1 MHDYIF
7 FASNQN
13 SSLETPSSSPR
24 KAESKMMQYGGSTAS
39 MPSPPELRIQKL
51 RNYRESI
58 RRASV
63 PGGLCRSA
71 ARFFPASCDAAA
83 GEGAYHYW
91 SSSNSASSSPASDA
105 SARYSTVSLSF
116 SSSDDLCFSGCLD
129 GVDELRGIA
138 QQMVNDG
145 YMRGLIREFAA
156 AGGGVLGLGLGPGG
170 PEELLV
176 RWFSELD
183 VEWVLLTSREGDKLR
198 PYLNMEDGC
207 ALLLDLMERWIKA
220 LKTMVQVLCFTQME
234 LRANGPAVGV
244 RKAIRYF
251 MLLATGKMAERE
263 QEAAQFAWFA
273 EGSVLRMLDFVDAVA
288 DAALDDDQAAAEAL
302 PGMLQVYTCVVDDSP
317 AVLTLLKESSVT
329 NSMFDDMNGIFLRKR
344 SKLSDAI
351 WGMMEVVRASFSTN
365 DCWRVSPASAGGVHK
380 TTKLVMNYVM
390 LLWRNEGALNLVLQD
405 QRHRFR
411 MFPSEHHDYCP
422 SSVAD
427 LIKKM
432 ISSSEKQLQK
442 ASNFISDPGLR
453 YIFLMNNFSF
463 ISEKF
468 STLLLPSF
476 EGYKIERSRER
487 LHPMEDCVKQPDPSI
502 REKIETD
509 SNLDGLIKIESFL
522 EAYLDASWE
531 PVMSSLYHDIPRGF
545 LKCSGAMH
553 KFELEIE
560 RTCATQRM
568 WKVPNPELK
577 KRLRKAI
584 TEKVISGYNQYLTQR
599 SARGKSNRSPAMMS
613 TSLELEELIEEL
625 FEG

>member
-1 MHDYIF
+1 M
-7 FASNQN
+7 
-13 SSLETPSSSPR
+13 
-24 KAESKMMQYGGSTAS
+24 
-39 MPSPPELRIQKL
+39 
-51 RNYRESI
+51 
-58 RRASV
+58 
-63 PGGLCRSA
+63 A
-71 ARFFPASCDAAA
+71 APCS
-83 GEGAYHYW
+83 
-91 SSSNSASSSPASDA
+91 
-105 SARYSTVSLSF
+105 
-116 SSSDDLCFSGCLD
+116 
-129 GVDELRGIA
+129 
-138 QQMVNDG
+138 
-145 YMRGLIREFAA
+145 
-156 AGGGVLGLGLGPGG
+156 
-170 PEELLV
+170 
-176 RWFSELD
+176 
-183 VEWVLLTSREGDKLR
+183 
-198 PYLNMEDGC
+198 
-207 ALLLDLMERWIKA
+207 LLDLMERWIKA

-531 PVMSSLYHDIPRGF
+531 PVMSS
-545 LKCSGAMH
+545 
-553 KFELEIE
+553 
-560 RTCATQRM
+560 
-568 WKVPNPELK
+568 
-577 KRLRKAI
+577 
-584 TEKVISGYNQYLTQR
+584 
-599 SARGKSNRSPAMMS
+599 
-613 TSLELEELIEEL
+613 
-625 FEG
+625 